1 MSDTLATQ
9 STDTGTPEADAIA
22 PVDGADASS
31 GNFDDV
37 MLAMDVVDTL
47 RHRERVL
54 DKELSAEAREQALVE
69 RLKEIYKNQGIDV
82 PDRILR
88 DGVKALEEKRFVYE
102 PPENTFS
109 VRLARLYI
117 ARDRWLKPFAVV
129 FGLAAFG
136 AASYQFAYEAPRQAR
151 IEAERVEIGETLP
164 QSLSA
169 ARDAALN
176 AAETLAA
183 RAAIETVYQDGAAAL
198 ETANAGGARSAID
211 ELAAMEDV
219 LAKELTVRVISRPG
233 EMSGVFRVHD
243 DDPSIRNYY
252 LIVEAVDARGRV
264 QALRIASEED
274 QSAKRVSAWG
284 VRVPEGVF
292 NRVAADK
299 RDDQIIQ
306 NAVVGSKPRGALTP
320 DYAIEIAGGA
330 ILEW

>member
-69 RLKEIYKNQGIDV
+69 RLKEIYKNQGIEV

-117 ARDRWLKPFAVV
+117 ARDRWLKPFGVI

-136 AASYQFAYEAPRQAR
+136 AASYQFAYEAP
-151 IEAERVEIGETLP
+151 
-164 QSLSA
+164 
-169 ARDAALN
+169 
-176 AAETLAA
+176 
-183 RAAIETVYQDGAAAL
+183 
-198 ETANAGGARSAID
+198 
-211 ELAAMEDV
+211 
-219 LAKELTVRVISRPG
+219 
-233 EMSGVFRVHD
+233 
-243 DDPSIRNYY
+243 
-252 LIVEAVDARGRV
+252 
-264 QALRIASEED
+264 
-274 QSAKRVSAWG
+274 
-284 VRVPEGVF
+284 
-292 NRVAADK
+292 
-299 RDDQIIQ
+299 
-306 NAVVGSKPRGALTP
+306 
-320 DYAIEIAGGA
+320 
-330 ILEW
+330 